1 MKLSIL
7 STLTMAAAVL
17 GAQQAQKAVIVSYP
31 NDTPD
36 SIVNQ
41 AMDAI
46 KSAGGMITHEYKLIK
61 YVLPKPVPPPSLTY
75 PQGLCC
81 EGTSQSSRIRPD
93 MG

>member
-7 STLTMAAAVL
+7 STLAMAAVVL
-17 GAQQAQKAVIVSYP
+17 GAQQPQKAVIVSYP

-36 SIVNQ
+36 SIVVQ

-46 KSAGGMITHEYKLIK
+46 KAAGGMITHEYKLIK
-61 YVLPKPVPPPSLTY
+61 YVHPNPLPAPSLTY

-81 EGTSQSSRIRPD
+81 EGTCQSS
-93 MG
+93 